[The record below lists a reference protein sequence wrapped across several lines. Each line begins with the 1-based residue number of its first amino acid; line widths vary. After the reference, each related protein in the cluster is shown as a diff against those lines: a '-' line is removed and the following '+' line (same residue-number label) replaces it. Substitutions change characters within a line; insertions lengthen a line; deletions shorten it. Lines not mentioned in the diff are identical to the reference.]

1 MPSWA
6 KWGLSLL
13 VAIGLISIGWRVIPV
28 LVTLHIVV
36 CFVLIIV
43 IMLQSGSA
51 ADLAGAFGGAGSQ
64 TAFGPRGAATF
75 LSRATTWCAI
85 VFMMTSLALSVKRS
99 PNEESRHRFGAG
111 ANAEVGD
118 SSGSGKAGA
127 SADSDSN
134 SAYAAAG
141 VANDPAQ
148 ATAAK
153 PGSQEVRASAI
164 LRQVLAASLN
174 EMRSWRNWQTHQLE
188 GLAVAIPWWFES
200 TRPHQPSFDS
210 FFG

>member
-13 VAIGLISIGWRVIPV
+13 VAIGLITIGWRIGFV
-28 LVTLHIVV
+28 LVTLHVLV
-36 CFVLIIV
+36 CFVLIVV

-99 PNEESRHRFGAG
+99 PEESLGT
-111 ANAEVGD
+111 
-118 SSGSGKAGA
+118 GSVLEQTQK
-127 SADSDSN
+127 SAP
-134 SAYAAAG
+134 APAK
-141 VANDPAQ
+141 PAQ
-148 ATAAK
+148 A
-153 PGSQEVRASAI
+153 PPIQ
-164 LRQVLAASLN
+164 
-174 EMRSWRNWQTHQLE
+174 
-188 GLAVAIPWWFES
+188 IPI
-200 TRPHQPSFDS
+200 QPSQQPPAPAQQPAQNPAPKK
-210 FFG
+210 